1 MVGNSIGFKGVNM
14 DETDAREGMTWW
26 NNLTEEM
33 RRYWLA
39 TAGSA
44 VPADAWRAYL
54 ASVSSRPGHK

>member
-1 MVGNSIGFKGVNM
+1 M